1 MALIV
6 LVLIGIGGLLIVGA
20 AQKRSKRLRDLAV
33 GLLISYITLLIM
45 GAGIEAYFRFIH
57 YDTFGRRA
65 SENWRARYWQTNSL
79 GYRDREWLPEDWAG
93 KTTVAVVGDSF
104 ASGWGVN
111 DPADRFSDVLGELLG
126 GGYYI
131 LNLAVP
137 GTATPHQLAHLQS
150 APITPDV
157 VILQYFLN
165 DIDYA
170 VMSQGL
176 RIQMPEPPTELRDLY
191 AVDFV
196 YSLLINNMDR
206 DYWEWEYSNYD
217 NFVLWDIHRAQ
228 LEAFIDYTESIGAR
242 LIAVIFPNLRDPV
255 GSIPYVDRVAFVF
268 QERGIET
275 LKLFDAVAAWTPD
288 AVVVSPRDAH
298 PNAAF
303 HRYVGEQLY
312 ALFFNREVP
321 LS

>member
-1 MALIV
+1 M
-6 LVLIGIGGLLIVGA
+6 VLILVILAGIGALLFVGA
-20 AQKRSKRLRDLAV
+20 LRIRVKWLRSLAG
-33 GLLISYITLLIM
+33 GLLISYVTLLIM
-45 GAGIEAYFRFIH
+45 GAAIEGYFRFAY

-65 SENWRARYWQTNSL
+65 SENWLARYWQTNSA

-104 ASGWGVN
+104 AAGWGVN
-111 DPADRFSDVLGELLG
+111 DPSERFSDVLGEMLDDD
-126 GGYYI
+126 YYVF
-131 LNLAVP
+131 NLAIP
-137 GTATPHQLAHLQS
+137 GTATPQQLEALQQ
-150 APITPDV
+150 APTTPDI

-176 RIQMPEPPTELRDLY
+176 QILLPEPPTALRDLY
-191 AVDFV
+191 MVDFV
-196 YSLLINNMDR
+196 YSLLVNGMDG

-217 NFVLWDIHRAQ
+217 NFVLWDIHRTQ
-228 LEAFIDYTESIGAR
+228 LEAFIDYTESIDAR
-242 LIAVIFPNLRDPV
+242 LIVVIFPNLRDPV

-268 QERGIET
+268 QDRGIET
-275 LKLFDAVAAWTPD
+275 LKLFDAVAEWTPA

-303 HRYVGEQLY
+303 HRYVGERLHT
-312 ALFFNREVP
+312 LFFNHP
-321 LS
+321 